1 MEVGMRVAR
10 FSGGVA
16 VVVIAL
22 SAAPSA
28 WAAFNDTR
36 GEQWR
41 SQCTAGQSKYTC
53 CKNAELDCIDDCGAL
68 QSCKSGCSSSYSA
81 CVKGLVVGP
90 QGVTPD
96 LSGGAVLDPGTST
109 PPTRMPVFRPGGA
122 IQKFQQQ

>member
-41 SQCTAGQSKYTC
+41 SQGTAG
-53 CKNAELDCIDDCGAL
+53 
-68 QSCKSGCSSSYSA
+68 
-81 CVKGLVVGP
+81 
-90 QGVTPD
+90 
-96 LSGGAVLDPGTST
+96 
-109 PPTRMPVFRPGGA
+109 
-122 IQKFQQQ
+122 